1 MQLNDDIKYV
11 YSALISCVFFDCASG
26 KEGHRNYMYAEDD
39 FLLLLGD
46 IIRGYPKDQSS
57 LTLARSLFNGA
68 WLNLINMQTQFYPS
82 MEDMISHI
90 RRKGSEEEV
99 QFCKDNLYSF
109 TEHITSLLD
118 NKGLLYSIDPIMRLF
133 K

>member
-11 YSALISCVFFDCASG
+11 YSSLIGCVFFDCANG
-26 KEGHRNYMYAEDD
+26 KEGHRNYRYAEDD

-46 IIRGYPKDQSS
+46 IISGYPKDQLS
-57 LTLARSLFNGA
+57 LSLARRMFNNV
-68 WLNLINMQTQFYPS
+68 WLNIINMQPQLYPS

-90 RRKGSEEEV
+90 KRKGSEEEV

-118 NKGLLYSIDPIMRLF
+118 NKGMLYSIDPIMRFF

>member
-11 YSALISCVFFDCASG
+11 YSTLISCVFFDCANG
-26 KEGHRNYMYAEDD
+26 KEGHSNYKYAEDD

-46 IIRGYPKDQSS
+46 IISGYPKDQLS
-57 LTLARSLFNGA
+57 LSLARSMFNNV
-68 WLNLINMQTQFYPS
+68 WLNIINMQPQLYPS
-82 MEDMISHI
+82 MEDMICHI
-90 RRKGSEEEV
+90 KRKGSDEEV

-109 TEHITSLLD
+109 TKHITSLLD
-118 NKGLLYSIDPIMRLF
+118 NKGMLYSIDPVMKLF